1 MSKLALH
8 LLGSPYIERDDILV
22 SVDTRK
28 ALALIAY
35 LAVNSGYQSR
45 DTLAALLWSDSD
57 QTASRGALRRTLS
70 VLNTALGGVG
80 LEIER
85 EAIAFKPEIIWC
97 DWNGLHQY
105 MQACQ
110 THGHAARQVCDRC
123 LDPLTQAAA
132 LWTGEFMQGF
142 SLRDSVEFD
151 QWQSQQAE
159 HTRRVYAGVLQRL
172 VQLQSDNGN
181 YERALE
187 TALDWLALDP
197 LNEAAH
203 RHLIQLF
210 AWTGQREVAIRQ
222 YRECVRILDQELG
235 TPPLEETSALY
246 KLVLEDK
253 LETPTPKIVTAAN
266 LTQTESL
273 VSSQLLL
280 PLVGR
285 GEALNQILA
294 AYDAVERGN
303 LTEQIVCIE
312 GEAGIGKTRLVNTVL
327 AEKSTG
333 SHLVIRCYESE
344 IDLAYAPIIRTLRA
358 GLDQSDWLSKLTTP
372 WLNEL
377 VRLLPEIVTHCPDVI
392 YPPVLD
398 NVAAQSRLVEAIAQA
413 LDVVM
418 ASEQPALLVVE
429 DLQWVDQATLD
440 FLAYYLRRKP
450 RQIALCILTWRPE
463 RSDSL
468 DRLPAI
474 LAEYE
479 RAGGALEVVHLGR
492 LDMNDVNVLA
502 RHAGITDVRLIERL
516 YSESE
521 GLPFF
526 LAELFPLVNS
536 QMLSAD
542 IDNLWSLPHSIESL
556 LRARLTSIG
565 ESLRQLL
572 GAASVL
578 GRTFDDALLQACS
591 GRSESEVV
599 DGLDALLAHGLLV
612 TKTGEFS
619 LSYDFF
625 HDMLRRLVYEDLNS
639 ARRRLLHKRAATVL
653 LRRIGHPMKSSAQP
667 SALSGEV
674 ARHLEMSG
682 QESEAARY
690 YFDAGLYARHLFAN
704 HEAIHHFQMA
714 LAMAHPEVAHIY
726 QQLGDV
732 YLLIGDLG
740 MAIQSYETALAHST
754 DELIGALEHAVGCVY
769 HRMGEWDL
777 AQQHFQRA
785 LDSLPDSQAAEQVT
799 TLVDWSLTAYNC
811 RALDRAEAL
820 AESALTLSLQQN
832 DAQTLAQCHNILGI
846 LARHRGDLAAAQEH
860 HELSLGIA
868 TDLGIVSMEV
878 AIYNNLALTFIAGD
892 QFSSAESML
901 QRAVILC
908 EQQGDRHR
916 AAALHN
922 NLADLYHQI
931 GQNADTMAHLKQ
943 AVALFA
949 EIGATIQTHNPE
961 IWRLSEW

>member
-1 MSKLALH
+1 MPKLALH
-8 LLGSPYIERDDILV
+8 LLGSPYIERDDVLV

-35 LAVNSGYQSR
+35 LAVNPGYQSR
-45 DTLAALLWSDSD
+45 DTLAALLWSESD
-57 QTASRGALRRTLS
+57 QVSARGALRRTLS

-85 EAIAFKPEIIWC
+85 EAIAFRQEAIWC
-97 DWNGLHQY
+97 DWYGLHQY
-105 MQACQ
+105 AQACQ
-110 THGHAARQVCDRC
+110 THGHAAREVCDRC

-151 QWQSQQAE
+151 LWQAQQAE
-159 HTRRVYAGVLQRL
+159 HVRRVYAGVLQRL
-172 VQLQSDNGN
+172 VQLQTEGGD

-187 TALDWLALDP
+187 TAQDWLALDP

-203 RHLIQLF
+203 RHLIRLF
-210 AWTGQREVAIRQ
+210 AWAGQREGAIHQ

-235 TPPLEETSALY
+235 APPLEETGTLY
-246 KLVLEDK
+246 RLVLEGK
-253 LETPTPKIVTAAN
+253 LEAPPLKIAGEAAGA
-266 LTQTESL
+266 QTEPSAA
-273 VSSQLLL
+273 VQHLL

-285 GEALNQILA
+285 REALDQILEA
-294 AYDAVERGN
+294 CAAVERG
-303 LTEQIVCIE
+303 EIADQVVCIE
-312 GEAGIGKTRLVNTVL
+312 GEAGIGKTRLVDAVL
-327 AEKSTG
+327 AEKSPA

-344 IDLAYAPIIRTLRA
+344 MDLAYAPIIRALRA
-358 GLDQSDWLSKLTTP
+358 GLDQSDWLSRVKTP

-377 VRLLPEIVTHCPDVI
+377 VRLLPEIVTQCPDVT

-418 ASEQPALLVVE
+418 ASQSPALLVIE
-429 DLQWVDQATLD
+429 DIQWVDQATLD
-440 FLAYYLRRKP
+440 FLAYYLRRSP
-450 RQIALCILTWRPE
+450 WQIVLCILTWRPE

-479 RAGGALEVVHLGR
+479 RAGGVLQVVQLGR
-492 LDMNDVNVLA
+492 LDPGHVDALA
-502 RHAGITDVRLIERL
+502 RHEGITDAHLIERL
-516 YSESE
+516 YTESE

-526 LAELFPLVNS
+526 LAELFSLVKS

-542 IDNLWSLPHSIESL
+542 SDNLWTLPHSIESL
-556 LRARLTSIG
+556 LRARLTPIG

-578 GRTFDDALLQACS
+578 GRAFDDALLQTCS
-591 GRSESEVV
+591 GRSEIEVV

-612 TKTGEFS
+612 TKTEQGS

-625 HDMLRRLVYEDLNS
+625 HDMLRRLIYEDLNS
-639 ARRRLLHKRAATVL
+639 ARRRLLHKRAAAVL
-653 LRRIGHPMKSSAQP
+653 LRRAGHSAKP

-682 QESEAARY
+682 QENEAARF

-714 LAMAHPEVAHIY
+714 LAMAHPEVARVY

-740 MAIQSYETALAHST
+740 MATQSYETALAHSP
-754 DELIGALEHAVGCVY
+754 DELIGALEHAVGCIY
-769 HRMGEWDL
+769 DRMGKWDL
-777 AQQHFQRA
+777 AEQHFRRA
-785 LDSLPDSQAAEQVT
+785 IDSLPETEAAERVT
-799 TLVDWSLTAYNC
+799 TLVDWSLTAYHR
-811 RALDRAEAL
+811 RALDQAEVL
-820 AESALTLSLQQN
+820 AESALELSLQH
-832 DAQTLAQCHNILGI
+832 DDGQTLAQCHNILGI

-878 AIYNNLALTFIAGD
+878 AICNNLALTFIAEN
-892 QFSSAESML
+892 QLSSAESML

-922 NLADLYHQI
+922 NLADLYHRV
-931 GQNADTMAHLKQ
+931 GQSDAAMQHLKQ

-949 EIGATIQTHNPE
+949 EIGATVQTQNPE

>member
-1 MSKLALH
+1 MPRLALH
-8 LLGSPYIERDDILV
+8 LLGSPYIERDDVLV

-35 LAVNSGYQSR
+35 LAVNPGYQSR
-45 DTLAALLWSDSD
+45 DTLAALLWSESD
-57 QTASRGALRRTLS
+57 QASARGALRRTLS
-70 VLNTALGGVG
+70 VLNTALGGSG

-85 EAIAFKPEIIWC
+85 EAIAFKQEAIWC
-97 DWNGLHQY
+97 DWYWLHQHV
-105 MQACQ
+105 QACQ
-110 THGHAARQVCDRC
+110 THGHAAREVCDRC
-123 LDPLTQAAA
+123 LAPLTQAAA
-132 LWTGEFMQGF
+132 LWAGEFMQGF
-142 SLRDSVEFD
+142 SLRDSAAFD
-151 QWQSQQAE
+151 LWQSQQAE
-159 HTRRVYAGVLQRL
+159 HARRVYAGVLQRL
-172 VQLQSDNGN
+172 VQLRSEGGD

-187 TALDWLALDP
+187 TAQDWLALDP

-203 RHLIQLF
+203 RQLIQLF
-210 AWTGQREVAIRQ
+210 AWAGQREAAIRQ

-235 TPPLEETSALY
+235 TPPLEETNTLY
-246 KLVLEDK
+246 RLVLEGK
-253 LETPTPKIVTAAN
+253 LAAPALNVANETAHAPAKPFA
-266 LTQTESL
+266 L
-273 VSSQLLL
+273 VQHPL

-285 GEALNQILA
+285 QEALDQILA
-294 AYDAVERGN
+294 ACAAVERGAIA
-303 LTEQIVCIE
+303 EQVVCIE
-312 GEAGIGKTRLVNTVL
+312 GEAGIGKTRLVDTVL
-327 AEKSTG
+327 AMKAPA
-333 SHLVIRCYESE
+333 SHLVVRCYESE
-344 IDLAYAPIIRTLRA
+344 LDLAYAPIIRALRA
-358 GLDQSDWLSKLTTP
+358 GLDQSDWLDRVKTP

-377 VRLLPEIVTHCPDVI
+377 VRLLPEIVTQCPDVV
-392 YPPVLD
+392 YPPIFD
-398 NVAAQSRLVEAIAQA
+398 SVAAQSRLVEAIAQA
-413 LDVVM
+413 LDVVIV
-418 ASEQPALLVVE
+418 SGQPALLVIE
-429 DLQWVDQATLD
+429 DIQWVDQATLD

-450 RQIALCILTWRPE
+450 WQVALCILTWRPE
-463 RSDSL
+463 HSDSL

-479 RAGGALEVVHLGR
+479 RAGSALQVLHLGR
-492 LDMNDVNVLA
+492 LDSTSVDALA
-502 RHAGITDVRLIERL
+502 RHEGITDAQLIDRL
-516 YSESE
+516 YAESE

-526 LAELFPLVNS
+526 LAELLPLVKS
-536 QMLSAD
+536 HILSAD
-542 IDNLWSLPHSIESL
+542 TDNLWTLPHSIESL
-556 LRARLTSIG
+556 LRARLAPIG

-578 GRTFDDALLQACS
+578 GRAFDDAVLQTCS

-612 TKTGEFS
+612 TKTEQGA

-639 ARRRLLHKRAATVL
+639 ARRRLLHKRAAAVL
-653 LRRIGHPMKSSAQP
+653 LRRVGHPVKP
-667 SALSGEV
+667 SALSGEI

-682 QESEAARY
+682 QEDEAARY

-714 LAMAHPEVAHIY
+714 LAMAYPELARVY

-740 MAIQSYETALAHST
+740 MATQNYETAMAHSP

-769 HRMGEWDL
+769 QRMGEWDL
-777 AQQHFQRA
+777 AEQHFQRA
-785 LDSLPDSQAAEQVT
+785 IDSLPDTQVAEQVT
-799 TLVDWSLTAYNC
+799 TLVDWSLTAYQR

-820 AESALTLSLQQN
+820 AQSALELSLAQD
-832 DAQTLAQCHNILGI
+832 DAQTLAQCQNLLGI
-846 LARHRGDLAAAQEH
+846 LARDRGDLSAAQKY
-860 HELSLGIA
+860 HELSLDIA
-868 TDLGIVSMEV
+868 TDLGILSMEV
-878 AIYNNLALTFIAGD
+878 AICNNLALTFIAEN
-892 QFSSAESML
+892 QFSSAEALL

-922 NLADLYHQI
+922 NLADLYHRI
-931 GQNADTMAHLKQ
+931 GQGDAAMQHLKQ

-949 EIGATIQTHNPE
+949 EIGATIQTQNPE